1 MPPPTPVSL
10 SQIAQLARVS
20 SMTVSRA
27 LRNHPH
33 IAAHTRKRVLEAAA
47 KLGYTPDP
55 FVAQLM
61 EKVRR
66 SRRGAV
72 RATLALVCDH
82 LPESTSI
89 HNYMPLRPIQ
99 ERAKGYG
106 YRVETFHL
114 DPGGL
119 SAPRLQQILET
130 RAIDGI
136 LLSVNP
142 NGGLSKQ
149 LNYERLAVVAFGFG
163 LREMPIDRASTNV
176 SQGLHAIFQILAAR
190 GYRRVGMVITPWIDL
205 RADYAY
211 SGALLHYQ
219 QSLPATA
226 RIPLFQLD
234 ESDVSASR
242 PFFVKWFEK
251 HAPDVLIAPVEPV
264 AGWLKERGLSFPR
277 DIGFVVHDLA
287 PGQTKY
293 AGMDHRR
300 EEVAAAAVDT
310 LAAHLRHHEYGLKTA
325 PRQTLIPA
333 AFVDGP
339 SLRPAPKV

>member
-1 MPPPTPVSL
+1 
-10 SQIAQLARVS
+10 
-20 SMTVSRA
+20 MTVSRA

-33 IAAHTRKRVLEAAA
+33 VGKDTRTRVLAAAA
-47 KLGYTPDP
+47 KLGYAPDP

-61 EKVRR
+61 EKVRH
-66 SRRGAV
+66 RRHGAA

-82 LPESTSI
+82 LPENTSI
-89 HNYMPLRPIQ
+89 HNYMPLGPIQ
-99 ERAKGYG
+99 ERAEGYG

-114 DPGGL
+114 GPGGL

-130 RAIDGI
+130 RAIEGI

-142 NGGLSKQ
+142 NGGLSRQ

-190 GYRRVGMVITPWIDL
+190 GYRRIGMVITPWIDL

-219 QSLPATA
+219 QSLPPTA
-226 RIPLFQLD
+226 RVPLFQID
-234 ESDVSASR
+234 ESDVATSH
-242 PFFVKWFEK
+242 PLFIKWFKK

-264 AGWLKERGLSFPR
+264 AGWLRGLRLEIPR

-287 PGQTKY
+287 SGQTGF
-293 AGMDHRR
+293 AGMNHRR

-310 LAAHLRHHEYGLKTA
+310 LAAHLRHHEYGLKSA

-333 AFVDGP
+333 SFVDGP
-339 SLRPAPKV
+339 SLRPAPKA